1 MWLSQTSF
9 IILTRNG
16 ENKFVMPKSS
26 LFISAC
32 YSRNS
37 QPGLLVIPKCYI
49 IFLNYEKNY
58 QEFIGSFFLFRK
70 YSV

>member
-1 MWLSQTSF
+1 MWLRQTSF

-26 LFISAC
+26 LFISAR

-37 QPGLLVIPKCYI
+37 QPGLLIIPKYYI
-49 IFLNYEKNY
+49 IFLNYKKIIKNSLRV
-58 QEFIGSFFLFRK
+58 FCLFRK
-70 YSV
+70 YSF